1 MVVGFINGSLM
12 TLAQGL
18 GVVIGANLG
27 TTITSQLF
35 SFETGF
41 LIMPLI
47 VAGTALY
54 FLEILAGR
62 PLGGKVLLGV
72 AAVLCGLRLLAFTL
86 EPLAGTAAF
95 HHLFAFSRG
104 GLWRGIITGTMAA
117 AIIQSSSVTIGMV
130 ILMVREGYLGFQEA
144 LAIVVGADLGTCLT
158 AMLASI
164 GTISPA
170 RKVAYGHLFFNLT
183 SILLVI
189 LFWKPFLR
197 AAEITSSDIARQLA
211 NSHALYNLLGAVV
224 FLPLVDKYAIILQNI
239 GGWQKGRGARRK
251 KVGI

>member
-1 MVVGFINGSLM
+1 
-12 TLAQGL
+12 
-18 GVVIGANLG
+18 
-27 TTITSQLF
+27 
-35 SFETGF
+35 
-41 LIMPLI
+41 
-47 VAGTALY
+47 
-54 FLEILAGR
+54 
-62 PLGGKVLLGV
+62 
-72 AAVLCGLRLLAFTL
+72 
-86 EPLAGTAAF
+86 
-95 HHLFAFSRG
+95 
-104 GLWRGIITGTMAA
+104 
-117 AIIQSSSVTIGMV
+117 
-130 ILMVREGYLGFQEA
+130 
-144 LAIVVGADLGTCLT
+144 
-158 AMLASI
+158 MLASI